1 MKARLRSLA
10 VALGAASF
18 LSTGGALAQAPGAAP
33 APGAGAAPGAAPGPA
48 PKMKAIVYREFGPP
62 DVLRLEEID
71 RPVPD
76 DDQMLVRVRA
86 ASVNPLDWHFM
97 EGTPYFGRLM
107 AFGLLAPRV
116 TRLGTDFAG
125 TVEAVGK
132 NITLFKPGDEVFGGK
147 TGSFAEY
154 VCVRQDRAVALKPAN
169 LTFEQAAAAPIA
181 AITALQALRDK
192 GKVQPGQK
200 VLING
205 ASGGVGTFAVQIARS
220 FGADVT
226 GVCSTK
232 NLEMVRSL
240 GASRV
245 IDYTK
250 EDFTTTGQRYDLILD
265 TVGNRSL
272 LEVRRVLAPHGN
284 YVLIGG
290 GGVNDGRWIGPLV
303 RMVKTLLLSPFVSQ
317 QMGMMLAEFNPQDLA
332 TLGDLMKEGKVTPVI
347 DRRYKL
353 SEVPAALAYLEQ
365 GHARGKV
372 VITVDPDDDTA
383 PLGAD
388 RAAGSTSPFS
398 PALILLAVV
407 ALALVVPVVAALAL
421 NRGYQKRNPGT
432 RGYRWG
438 YYFGLMSILGGLLL
452 GMMFESGVIAVIAC
466 GVLYAVLAWF
476 FARRRRWA
484 WIALTILSFN
494 PVAWVIN
501 AVYLRKRWAEGSA

>member
-1 MKARLRSLA
+1 MKARLRLMVVA
-10 VALGAASF
+10 VSAAMF
-18 LSTGGALAQAPGAAP
+18 LTAGGALAQAPG
-33 APGAGAAPGAAPGPA
+33 PGASPGAAAAPGPA
-48 PKMKAIVYREFGPP
+48 PKMRAIVYHDYGSP

-71 RPVPD
+71 RPVPS
-76 DDQMLVRVRA
+76 DDQMLVKVRA

-97 EGTPYFGRLM
+97 EGSPYVGRLM
-107 AFGLLAPRV
+107 AFGLFAPNV

-232 NLEMVRSL
+232 NLEMVRSI
-240 GASRV
+240 GANQV

-250 EDFTTTGQRYDLILD
+250 EDFTQGGQRYDLILD
-265 TVGNRSL
+265 NVGNRSL
-272 LEVRRVLAPHGN
+272 LEIRRVLAPQGK

-290 GGVNDGRWIGPLV
+290 GGVDDGRWVGPLF
-303 RMVKTLLLSPFVSQ
+303 RLVKALLLSPFVSQ

-372 VITVDPDDDTA
+372 VITVDPDNDTA
-383 PLGAD
+383 PVSAD
-388 RAAGSTSPFS
+388 RPAGSPSLFS
-398 PALILLAVV
+398 PVLIMFAIV
-407 ALALVVPVVAALAL
+407 ALALVVPIVAALAL
-421 NRGYQKRNPGT
+421 NRGHQRRNPGKK
-432 RGYRWG
+432 GYRWG
-438 YYFGLMSILGGLLL
+438 YYFGLMSVLGGLLL
-452 GMMFESGVIAVIAC
+452 GMMFESGVVAVLAC
-466 GVLYAVLAWF
+466 GLVYAVLAWF
-476 FARRRRWA
+476 FARRHRWA
-484 WIALTILSFN
+484 WITLTILSFN
-494 PVAWVIN
+494 PIAWVIN
-501 AVYLRKRWAEGSA
+501 AIYLRKRWAEGSA